1 MSLSIASMRSCRRPS
16 WGESVAALICGLLQS
31 VSAAAPLQHDPAA
44 PSPSPGAA
52 YVDYLIAENLASDG
66 SRAEALRELAQS
78 LRLQPAGNPAAG
90 LAFQLLTEQRTN
102 GRLILR
108 GHTDAVLFAAY
119 SPDGTKILTTS
130 ADGTARL
137 WDARTGQM
145 LVPPMH
151 HQDSV
156 LTGGFS
162 PDGKRIVTGSEDK
175 TARIWEA
182 ATGKPIGARLQ
193 MNGAVLTVGFSPDG
207 SIVATGADDGHAR
220 TWNASTGA
228 PLSPP
233 IVYHEAVYSVRFS
246 PDGSQLLTAT
256 GDDIADL
263 LDPKSGARI
272 LKKPIRQ
279 NNIIFTAVF
288 SPDGTRVLTASAD
301 HTARIWNAKT
311 GVPVGDPFHHG
322 FSIDAASFSQDGS
335 RVLTVSWD
343 HTARV
348 WDAST
353 GQPLTPPLQHAD
365 AVLKGALSPDGSV
378 VATVGRDHSAY
389 FWDASTGEK
398 LHMPL
403 RARNCLS
410 SIAFSP
416 DGESLL
422 VAVDSTVQVMDLP
435 PLTPAPAWVAELA
448 DFASTQVKYNQ
459 DRAPDLPRIRQLR
472 QDLLGSNSSD
482 PWIRFGRWYFTESD
496 QRAISPWSHV
506 SLQEYV
512 NGLIAQ
518 GDNESLELAATLSY
532 DHPVWM
538 KKIVQMRRAHE
549 QAETQPGIP
558 HSPSFGR

>member
-1 MSLSIASMRSCRRPS
+1 MPPSIANVLSRRRPS
-16 WGESVAALICGLLQS
+16 WESVAVLMCGLLQAM
-31 VSAAAPLQHDPAA
+31 SAAAPLQHDPAA
-44 PSPSPGAA
+44 PPSNPA
-52 YVDYLIAENLASDG
+52 YIDYLIAENLAMDG

-78 LRLQPAGNPAAG
+78 LRFQPAENPAAG

-102 GRLILR
+102 SRLILR

-145 LVPPMH
+145 LIPPMH
-151 HQDSV
+151 HEDSV
-156 LTGGFS
+156 LTAAFS
-162 PDGKRIVTGSEDK
+162 ADSKRIITGSEDK
-175 TARIWEA
+175 TARIWET
-182 ATGKPIGARLQ
+182 ATGKPIGAPLQ
-193 MNGAVLTVGFSPDG
+193 MNGAVLTVSFSPDG
-207 SIVATGADDGHAR
+207 NIVATGADDGHAR
-220 TWNASTGA
+220 TWDGSTGA

-256 GDDIADL
+256 GDNVADL
-263 LDPKSGARI
+263 LDPKTGGRI
-272 LKKPIRQ
+272 LNKPLRQ

-288 SPDGTRVLTASAD
+288 TPDGTQVLTASAD

-311 GVPVGDPFHHG
+311 GAAVGNAFHHG

-348 WDAST
+348 WDAGT

-365 AVLKGALSPDGSV
+365 AVLKGAFSPDGSLA
-378 VATVGRDHSAY
+378 ATVGRDHSAHL
-389 FWDASTGEK
+389 WNASTGEK
-398 LHMPL
+398 LRLPL

-422 VAVDSTVQVMDLP
+422 VAVDSTAEVIDLP
-435 PLTPAPAWVAELA
+435 PLSPAPAWVADLA

-459 DRAPDLPRIRQLR
+459 DSTPDLSRIRQLR
-472 QDLLGSNSSD
+472 QALLASSSTD
-482 PWIRFGRWYFTESD
+482 RWTRFGRWYFTESD
-496 QRAISPWSHV
+496 QRAISPWSHF

-512 NGLIAQ
+512 NGLIER
-518 GDNESLELAATLSY
+518 GDRESLELAAMVSY
-532 DHPVWM
+532 DHPMWM
-538 KKIVQMRRAHE
+538 KKIVQMRQAH
-549 QAETQPGIP
+549 QQTETQPGIL
-558 HSPSFGR
+558 HSPSF

>member
-1 MSLSIASMRSCRRPS
+1 M
-16 WGESVAALICGLLQS
+16 CGLLQAIA
-31 VSAAAPLQHDPAA
+31 VGAPLQHDPTA
-44 PSPSPGAA
+44 PPSNPA
-52 YVDYLIAENLASDG
+52 YVDYLIAENMAGDG
-66 SRAEALRELAQS
+66 SRAEALHKLAQS

-102 GRLILR
+102 SRLILH

-151 HQDSV
+151 HEDSV
-156 LTGGFS
+156 LAAGFS
-162 PDGKRIVTGSEDK
+162 SDGKRIVTGSEDK
-175 TARIWEA
+175 TARIWET
-182 ATGKPIGARLQ
+182 ATGKPIGAPLQ
-193 MNGAVLTVGFSPDG
+193 MNGEVLTVSFSPDG
-207 SIVATGADDGHAR
+207 SIVATGADNGIAR
-220 TWNASTGA
+220 TWNGSTGA

-256 GDDIADL
+256 GDNIADL
-263 LDPKSGARI
+263 LDPKTGTRV

-288 SPDGTRVLTASAD
+288 SPDGTQVLTASAD

-311 GVPVGDPFHHG
+311 GAAIGNAFHHG
-322 FSIDAASFSQDGS
+322 FSSDAASFSQDGS

-348 WDAST
+348 WDART
-353 GQPLTPPLQHAD
+353 GQALTPPLQHAD
-365 AVLKGALSPDGSV
+365 AVLKGALSPNGSLA
-378 VATVGRDHSAY
+378 ATVGRDHSAY
-389 FWDASTGEK
+389 LWDATTGEE
-398 LHMPL
+398 LRLPL
-403 RARNCLS
+403 RARNSLS

-422 VAVDSTVQVMDLP
+422 VAVDSTVQVIDLP
-435 PLTPAPAWVAELA
+435 PLTPVPAWVADLA

-459 DRAPDLPRIRQLR
+459 DSAPDLSRIRQLR
-472 QDLLGSNSSD
+472 QDLLASSSTD
-482 PWIRFGRWYFTESD
+482 LWTRFGRWYFTESD
-496 QRAISPWSHV
+496 QRAISPWSHI

-512 NGLIAQ
+512 NGLIEQ
-518 GDNESLELAATLSY
+518 GDNESLELAATLAY
-532 DHPVWM
+532 DHPTWM
-538 KKIVQMRRAHE
+538 KKIVQIRVHQ
-549 QAETQPGIP
+549 QAETQPGIS
-558 HSPSFGR
+558 HSPSF